1 MKLIVQ
7 PRDGL
12 SGITTA
18 LRTAKREI
26 DIVIFRC
33 DRSDIEKA
41 LDAAVKRGVKVR
53 ALIAHTNHGGEKRLR
68 RLEQRLLEAGATVAR
83 TGNELLRYHGKFV
96 IIDRTTL
103 WLLGFNLT
111 ALDCHSSRSF
121 GIATRERA
129 HVQEALKLFEADC
142 ARQPYGPADGGLV
155 VSPENSRAALSAFI
169 RGAKRELLIYDPK
182 VSDSALIELLLDRMK
197 QGVDVRIIG
206 KVAGAARKLPHE
218 KFPGRRLHV
227 RAIVRDG
234 KQAFIGSQSLRRL
247 EIESRREVGLIVKQS
262 QVVRELA
269 ATFEEDWSQ
278 TGSGQ
283 REARRREET
292 KAEERSVSA

>member
-1 MKLIVQ
+1 MKLLVH

-12 SGITTA
+12 SGIATA

-33 DRSDIEKA
+33 DRPDIEKA

-68 RLEQRLLEAGATVAR
+68 RLEQRLLEAGASVAR
-83 TGNELLRYHGKFV
+83 TGDELLRYHGKFLV
-96 IIDRTTL
+96 IDRSTL

-121 GIATRERA
+121 GIVTKERA
-129 HVQEALKLFEADC
+129 HVQEALKLFEADR
-142 ARQPYGPADGGLV
+142 ARQPYEPAAGSLV
-155 VSPENSRAALSAFI
+155 VSPESSRTALSEFI
-169 RGAKRELLIYDPK
+169 QGAKRELFIYDPK
-182 VSDSALIELLLDRMK
+182 VSDPAMIKLLLDRVK

-206 KVAGAARKLPHE
+206 KVAGAAQKLPHE
-218 KFPGRRLHV
+218 KYPGRRLHV
-227 RAIVRDG
+227 RAIIRDG
-234 KQAFIGSQSLRRL
+234 KQAFVGSQSLRRL
-247 EIESRREVGLIVKQS
+247 ELESRREVGIVVRNPP
-262 QVVRELA
+262 VVRELA

-278 TGSGQ
+278 TDSG
-283 REARRREET
+283 RTDARRD
-292 KAEERSVSA
+292 KKDAEASVSA

>member
-33 DRSDIEKA
+33 DRADIEKA

-53 ALIAHTNHGGEKRLR
+53 ALIAHTNRGGEKRLR

-83 TGNELLRYHGKFV
+83 TGDELLRYHGKFL

-103 WLLGFNLT
+103 YLLGFNLT
-111 ALDCHSSRSF
+111 ALDCHGSRSF
-121 GIATRERA
+121 GIVTKERA
-129 HVQEALKLFEADC
+129 HVQEALKLFEADR
-142 ARQPYGPADGGLV
+142 ARQPYEPSGGALV
-155 VSPENSRAALSAFI
+155 VSPESSRTTLTEFI
-169 RGAKRELLIYDPK
+169 QGAKKQLLIYDPK
-182 VSDSALIELLLDRMK
+182 VSDAAVIKLLLDRVK

-206 KVAGAARKLPHE
+206 KVAGAAQKLPHE
-218 KFPGRRLHV
+218 KFPAKRLHV

-234 KQAFIGSQSLRRL
+234 KQAFVGSQSLRRL
-247 EIESRREVGLIVKQS
+247 ELESRREVGLIVKQIP
-262 QVVRELA
+262 VVREIA

-278 TGSGQ
+278 TSSGQ
-283 REARRREET
+283 QASPRRDETKEEAR
-292 KAEERSVSA
+292 AASA